1 MEEGKQKKIIGF
13 TIAIAVV
20 LIASFILYNI
30 FIAKKTGV
38 FIVIPNFSGGVKEVL
53 PQVPDLQIKY
63 SIFDT
68 IMKMFGSDANTI
80 EGLPVEAGTI
90 GNKANPFEQ
99 IVIEPTPTTP
109 LNPDGSPPPAD
120 IGQGTK

>member
-1 MEEGKQKKIIGF
+1 MIFLLALFLLFIF
-13 TIAIAVV
+13 
-20 LIASFILYNI
+20 LSFI
-30 FIAKKTGV
+30 IAKKTGV